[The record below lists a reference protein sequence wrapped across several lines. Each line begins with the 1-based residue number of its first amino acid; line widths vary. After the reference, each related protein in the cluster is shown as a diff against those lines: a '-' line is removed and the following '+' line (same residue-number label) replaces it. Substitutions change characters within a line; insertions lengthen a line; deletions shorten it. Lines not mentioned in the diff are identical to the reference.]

1 MKFPSPEIDPSP
13 RPSCGTHLLGFGRP
27 NSHYGP
33 SEDAQTLRTTKPVTT
48 FMIAAALG
56 ATCLSIFAYGRPQ
69 QQLCSRTYDAHVQ
82 CFHWT
87 RRQWFQ
93 RTGVASISSCSH
105 LLSELRVRL
114 EMAIFVC
121 VILARP
127 SLSLCRVE
135 LWPVADGVM
144 PLCNWLLC
152 VGP

>member
-82 CFHWT
+82 CFRWT

-93 RTGVASISSCSH
+93 HTGVAFTDPDQSSCCLPPVIVMQPRAWRVVMSGGCGPCQRRKVRPQAH
-105 LLSELRVRL
+105 ASLTPLL
-114 EMAIFVC
+114 
-121 VILARP
+121 P
-127 SLSLCRVE
+127 SYS
-135 LWPVADGVM
+135 
-144 PLCNWLLC
+144 
-152 VGP
+152 